1 MINEQAQNL
10 INEFQDIVSKNY
22 VNKDEIKKG
31 FDMYFDLIKL
41 PKKPVEFYE
50 NRDGWNAARNATWNT
65 SRNIAW
71 DTAWNAAWY
80 AARDTAWD
88 TTWNTSRN
96 IAWGTAWNAALD
108 TARNAAWYAARD
120 TAWNIAWAFCFS
132 ASVS

>member
-71 DTAWNAAWY
+71 DTAWNAARY
-80 AARDTAWD
+80 AAWNAARNA
-88 TTWNTSRN
+88 TWNTSRVIEKYSQCN
-96 IAWGTAWNAALD
+96 YIQ
-108 TARNAAWYAARD
+108 
-120 TAWNIAWAFCFS
+120 S
-132 ASVS
+132 ASNYPHPTIPRFVGCTIQKCNIS